1 MEELKKAIAL
11 LFKRKGSSQMTEK
24 EFVFSAS
31 MDLRWFPPK
40 DSQKLLEVAIA
51 RGAIDLKDGQISP
64 VFEISTIDI
73 PLDFT
78 PTRSVFDMPV
88 KEDLFSKMLD
98 HIVAKQDIEKKE
110 AISKINA
117 LQEKMEVD
125 IEVAALLVGQELD
138 VDMSVFIPKVE
149 KDILK
154 RMAAGS

>member
-1 MEELKKAIAL
+1 MEELKKTIAL
-11 LFKRKGSSQMTEK
+11 LFKRKGGSQMTEK

-51 RGAIDLKDGQISP
+51 RGMVNLTDGEVSP
-64 VFEISTIDI
+64 GFDISTVEI

-78 PTRSVFDMPV
+78 PTPAVFDMPV
-88 KEDLFSKMLD
+88 KEDLFSKVLD
-98 HIVAKQDIEKKE
+98 HVLATGDIDRKE
-110 AISKINA
+110 AISRINA

-125 IEVAALLVGQELD
+125 IEVAALLIGQELD
-138 VDMSVFIPKVE
+138 VDMSGFISEVE

-154 RMAAGS
+154 RMNAGN